1 MNTSL
6 KNDIKAQQESIL
18 ISFIKDLN
26 TLSSKKEITTSLLNV
41 LGLLIRSKF
50 ISFVEKESVSLRVVC
65 KTGDDSDIRSA
76 FTPKM
81 CNEIYDW
88 VIKQKESV
96 TLKMSE
102 KGNFIFVP
110 IIDVDKNSAIEHGM
124 LVIQPENI
132 KFEFHQELK
141 ASIDIISKLSGLS
154 MTKSLRINESEKHVK
169 LLEQIKAESQ
179 FTAKLQRTMSGSE
192 TSKKLLF
199 SVIEDEGIGFNGNV
213 WWVSDIGADI
223 SLVLMAQVL
232 CKGSPSAML
241 SGYLLGEMSS
251 LKTRAEIC
259 LKPEE
264 VLKYLN
270 QQLNSIYVST
280 GITVNA
286 WYGVFNVAA
295 KNVRFANANHPVP
308 FLIGPEQ
315 QVSNLFSSVDTS
327 QPLGVNINSV
337 FKESYSN
344 ISSGSKMV
352 ICTSEVLEQAAKI
365 GNKYDPSWLPQVLE
379 TIGSLPINEMRNSL
393 ESILSE
399 NLIGT
404 VKSTP
409 RLALLLEIPS

>member
-1 MNTSL
+1 MNTNL
-6 KNDIKAQQESIL
+6 VNDIKAQQESIL

-26 TLSSKKEITTSLLNV
+26 TLYSKKEIATLLLSV
-41 LGLLIRSKF
+41 IGLLIKSKF
-50 ISFVEKESVSLRVVC
+50 ISFVEKESGALRVLC
-65 KTGDDSDIRSA
+65 KAGNDSEIISA

-88 VIKQKESV
+88 VMKQKESV

-102 KGNFIFVP
+102 KGNFVFVP
-110 IIDVDKNSAIEHGM
+110 IIDVDKNNVIEHGM
-124 LVIQPENI
+124 LVVQPENSNI
-132 KFEFHQELK
+132 ELHHDLK
-141 ASIDIISKLSGLS
+141 VSTAILSKLSGLS
-154 MTKSLRINESEKHVK
+154 MTKSLKINESEKYVK
-169 LLEQIKAESQ
+169 LLDQIKAESQ
-179 FTAKLQRTMSGSE
+179 FSAKLQRTMSGSE

-286 WYGVFNVAA
+286 WYGVFNVGA
-295 KNVRFANANHPVP
+295 KNVRFANANHPAP

-315 QVSNLFSSVDTS
+315 QVSNLFVQVDTS

-344 ISSGSKMV
+344 ISSGSKLV
-352 ICTSEVLEQAAKI
+352 ICTNEVLEQAAKI
-365 GNKYDPSWLPQVLE
+365 GNKYDPSWFPQVLE
-379 TIGSLPINEMRNSL
+379 TIGSLSINEMRNSL

-399 NLIGT
+399 NLGGT
-404 VKSTP
+404 VKSAP